1 MYIVCLTF
9 FMTTMLDL
17 AKLKQELQD
26 INKKIEDALTTESSQ
41 LSFLFSRQAE
51 LQEIVDLDNEIY
63 KLKQKLEDA
72 TVLLESEDQDI
83 AELAKE
89 EVHKL
94 QILIDQKQQQLLM
107 KLIPADPNDKKNV
120 IMEIRAG
127 TGGEE
132 AALFARDLF
141 RMYTRYANSKN
152 WTVQVYSIFES
163 DTKGIKEAIFKIS
176 GKNVYKCLKYES
188 GVHRVQ
194 RVPVTESS
202 GRIHTSAAS
211 VVVIPEIDDIHIEID
226 PKDIRIDVFRSRGP
240 GGQSV
245 NTTDSAVRITHLPTG
260 IIVTCQDTKDQ
271 HKNKESALSVL
282 KSKLYQLEHEKQ
294 QASLSNIRKN
304 SIKTGDRSDKIKTYN
319 FPQDRLTDHRIHK
332 SWFGLNKILD
342 GDLEEIIEQTSILFN
357 Q

>member
-1 MYIVCLTF
+1 
-9 FMTTMLDL
+9 
-17 AKLKQELQD
+17 
-26 INKKIEDALTTESSQ
+26 
-41 LSFLFSRQAE
+41 
-51 LQEIVDLDNEIY
+51 
-63 KLKQKLEDA
+63 
-72 TVLLESEDQDI
+72 
-83 AELAKE
+83 
-89 EVHKL
+89 
-94 QILIDQKQQQLLM
+94 
-107 KLIPADPNDKKNV
+107 
-120 IMEIRAG
+120 MEIRAG

-226 PKDIRIDVFRSRGP
+226 PKDIRIDVFRSRGS